1 MKKTLIVFMLVL
13 LSAVL
18 MVSCDDNANVPSAKS
33 YKAGDTIDL
42 GSKGEDAI
50 TWIVLAVDTEDNTA
64 LLISNDILESSAFGS
79 STAYNGST
87 VRNRLKS
94 DDFFTNYG
102 LKTDYMVNVD
112 VTTAIEETEKNTGD
126 DYVFLLSNTEYGKY
140 KSTIAIASSDWWLR
154 SPYDSTDVYTVVST
168 TGNTG
173 HEYLRNAGS
182 PSEGIR
188 PAFWCKLSEIS
199 D

>member
-50 TWIVLAVDTEDNTA
+50 TWIVLAVDTDDNTA
-64 LLISNDILESSAFGS
+64 LLISQDILETSKFGGS
-79 STAYNGST
+79 VVYNGST
-87 VRNRLKS
+87 VQNRLKS

-102 LKTDYMVNVD
+102 LTTDYMVNVD
-112 VTTAIEETEKNTGD
+112 VTTAIEKTEKNTGD
-126 DYVFLLSNTEYGKY
+126 DYVFLLSNSEYNEY
-140 KSTIAIASSDWWLR
+140 KANISTVTLGWWLR
-154 SPYDSTDVYTVVST
+154 SPKGDDSVYVVQTSGSVNSEYVKYSPY
-168 TGNTG
+168 TG
-173 HEYLRNAGS
+173 
-182 PSEGIR
+182 GIR
-188 PAFWCKLSEIS
+188 PAFWYTWN
-199 D
+199 